1 MKKDRKL
8 YEKISDEILPAIGG
22 KDNAIEAFHCATRLR
37 IALKDVSKVDKD
49 TLSNIE
55 LVKGVNINKNQLQ
68 IIFGAGLVD
77 KVTDVF
83 VQHTGIKY
91 YSVDSGNDS
100 NSTDTETE
108 TKEEEKGFFQKFID
122 DLTGVFTEILP
133 GILAAGILIGLN
145 NLLTQK
151 IFGSESLVQMFPGI
165 SGISTIVNLGSS
177 GIFAMLP
184 LIVVYSATKRYGGRP
199 VLGLAIGAVM
209 MSSSLPAMSDVQTGA
224 AKAVIAN
231 LFGWKL
237 SLTNFGGQIIV
248 ALIMGWVIAKLDN
261 FFQKKLP
268 GVIQFVLS
276 PMLTILISSFILFM
290 LVGPIGVTLSTWITN
305 GLVWMSQ
312 SLGIFGYIIF
322 GGIQQLIVITGLH
335 NMFGAIE
342 TQLISTTSYD
352 FLNPLFSGALMG
364 QGGGVLAYLFL
375 NRKNA
380 KAREISISAFFS
392 ILFGISEP
400 ALFGINIKHKYPLIG
415 GCIGGAAAGAYI
427 FLTKLTAVSFGTTGL
442 PGIAIA
448 APQNN
453 GYVNYILANLVGIA
467 VGFLASLLVSKFATS
482 KSNAKVADKKVKDT
496 TEIGQVNVQ

>member
-1 MKKDRKL
+1 MKNDRKL

-49 TLSNIE
+49 TLNNIE
-55 LVKGVNINKNQLQ
+55 LVKGVNLNKNQLQ

-83 VQHTGIKY
+83 IQHTGIKY
-91 YSVDSGNDS
+91 YSVDSGSPEPAKSESND
-100 NSTDTETE
+100 
-108 TKEEEKGFFQKFID
+108 KEEKKGFFQRFID

-133 GILAAGILIGLN
+133 GILAGGILIGLN

-151 IFGSESLVQMFPGI
+151 IFGAQSLVQMFPGI

-209 MSSSLPAMSDVQTGA
+209 MSASLPAMSDVQTGA

-231 LFGWKL
+231 IFGWKL

-290 LVGPIGVTLSTWITN
+290 IVGPIGVTLSTRITN
-305 GLVWMSQ
+305 ALVWMSQ

-342 TQLISTTSYD
+342 TQLISTTQYD

-364 QGGGVLAYLFL
+364 QGGGVLAFLFL

-380 KAREISISAFFS
+380 KSREISISAFFS

-427 FLTKLTAVSFGTTGL
+427 YLTKLTAVSFGTTGL

-453 GYVNYILANLVGIA
+453 GYVNYILTNLVGIA
-467 VGFLASLLVSKFATS
+467 VGFLASLVVAKFSTFESKAKVTNKTKSVVSK
-482 KSNAKVADKKVKDT
+482 
-496 TEIGQVNVQ
+496 QVSVD

>member
-1 MKKDRKL
+1 MKNDRKL

-49 TLSNIE
+49 TLNNIE
-55 LVKGVNINKNQLQ
+55 LVKGVNLNKNQLQ

-83 VQHTGIKY
+83 IQHTGIKY
-91 YSVDSGNDS
+91 YSVDSGSPEPAKSESND
-100 NSTDTETE
+100 
-108 TKEEEKGFFQKFID
+108 KEEKKGFFQRFID

-133 GILAAGILIGLN
+133 GILAGGILIGLN

-151 IFGSESLVQMFPGI
+151 IFGAQSLVQMFPGI

-177 GIFAMLP
+177 GIFTMLP

-209 MSSSLPAMSDVQTGA
+209 MSASLPAMSDVQTGA
-224 AKAVIAN
+224 AKA
-231 LFGWKL
+231 
-237 SLTNFGGQIIV
+237 
-248 ALIMGWVIAKLDN
+248 VIAKLDN

-290 LVGPIGVTLSTWITN
+290 IVGPIGVTLSTRITN
-305 GLVWMSQ
+305 ALVWMSQ

-342 TQLISTTSYD
+342 TQLISTTQYD

-364 QGGGVLAYLFL
+364 QGGGVLAFLFL
-375 NRKNA
+375 NRKSA
-380 KAREISISAFFS
+380 KSREISISAFFS

-427 FLTKLTAVSFGTTGL
+427 YLTKLTAVSFGTTGL

-453 GYVNYILANLVGIA
+453 GYVNYILTNLVGIA
-467 VGFLASLLVSKFATS
+467 VGFLASLVVAKFSTFESKAKVTNKTKSVVSK
-482 KSNAKVADKKVKDT
+482 
-496 TEIGQVNVQ
+496 QVSVD

>member
-1 MKKDRKL
+1 MKNDRKL

-37 IALKDVSKVDKD
+37 IAIKDTSKIDKD
-49 TLSNIE
+49 ALSKIE
-55 LVKGVNINKNQLQ
+55 LVKGVNLNKNQLQ

-83 VQHTGIKY
+83 IQHTGIAY
-91 YSVDSGNDS
+91 YSVDSDS
-100 NSTDTETE
+100 SSTVKADSKAED
-108 TKEEEKGFFQKFID
+108 KKGFFQKFID

-133 GILAAGILIGLN
+133 GILAGGILIGLN

-151 IFGSESLVQMFPGI
+151 IFGAQSLVQMFPGI

-209 MSSSLPAMSDVQTGA
+209 MSASLPAMSDVQTGA

-231 LFGWKL
+231 IFGWKL

-261 FFQKKLP
+261 YFQKKLP

-290 LVGPIGVTLSTWITN
+290 IVGPIGVTLSTWITN

-342 TQLISTTSYD
+342 TQLISTTKYD

-364 QGGGVLAYLFL
+364 QGGGVLAYFFL

-400 ALFGINIKHKYPLIG
+400 ALFGINIKNKYPLIG

-427 FLTKLTAVSFGTTGL
+427 YLTKLTAVAFGTTGL

-453 GYVNYILANLVGIA
+453 GYLNYILTNLVGIA
-467 VGFLASLLVSKFATS
+467 VGFLASLLVSKFSTS
-482 KSNAKVADKKVKDT
+482 KAKVAKTKKTVDKVPAEQLSVD
-496 TEIGQVNVQ
+496 

>member
-1 MKKDRKL
+1 MKNDRKL

-37 IALKDVSKVDKD
+37 IAIKDTSKIDKD
-49 TLSNIE
+49 ALSKIE
-55 LVKGVNINKNQLQ
+55 LVKGVNLNKNQLQ

-83 VQHTGIKY
+83 IQHTGIAY
-91 YSVDSGNDS
+91 YSVDSDS
-100 NSTDTETE
+100 SSTVKADSKAED
-108 TKEEEKGFFQKFID
+108 KKGFFQKFID

-133 GILAAGILIGLN
+133 GILAGGILIGLN

-151 IFGSESLVQMFPGI
+151 IFGAQSLVQMFPGI

-209 MSSSLPAMSDVQTGA
+209 MSASLPAMSDVQTGA

-231 LFGWKL
+231 IFGWKL

-261 FFQKKLP
+261 YFQKKLP

-290 LVGPIGVTLSTWITN
+290 IVGPIGVTLSTWITN

-342 TQLISTTSYD
+342 TQLISTTKYD

-364 QGGGVLAYLFL
+364 QGGGVLAYFFL

-400 ALFGINIKHKYPLIG
+400 ALFGINIKNKYPLIG
-415 GCIGGAAAGAYI
+415 GCIGGAAAGA
-427 FLTKLTAVSFGTTGL
+427 
-442 PGIAIA
+442 
-448 APQNN
+448 
-453 GYVNYILANLVGIA
+453 
-467 VGFLASLLVSKFATS
+467 
-482 KSNAKVADKKVKDT
+482 
-496 TEIGQVNVQ
+496 

>member
-1 MKKDRKL
+1 MKNDRKL

-49 TLSNIE
+49 TLNNIE
-55 LVKGVNINKNQLQ
+55 LVKGVNLNKNQLQ

-83 VQHTGIKY
+83 IQHTGIKY
-91 YSVDSGNDS
+91 YSVDSGSPEPAKSESND
-100 NSTDTETE
+100 
-108 TKEEEKGFFQKFID
+108 KEEKKGFFQRFID

-133 GILAAGILIGLN
+133 GILAGGILIGLN

-151 IFGSESLVQMFPGI
+151 IFGAQSLVQMFPGI

-177 GIFAMLP
+177 GIFTMLP

-209 MSSSLPAMSDVQTGA
+209 MSASLPAMSDVQTGA
-224 AKAVIAN
+224 AKA
-231 LFGWKL
+231 
-237 SLTNFGGQIIV
+237 
-248 ALIMGWVIAKLDN
+248 VIAKLDN

-290 LVGPIGVTLSTWITN
+290 IVGPIGVTLSTRITN
-305 GLVWMSQ
+305 ALVWMSQ

-342 TQLISTTSYD
+342 TQLISTTQYD

-364 QGGGVLAYLFL
+364 QGGGVLAFLFL

-380 KAREISISAFFS
+380 KSREISISAFFS

-427 FLTKLTAVSFGTTGL
+427 YLTKLTAVSFGTTGL

-453 GYVNYILANLVGIA
+453 GYVNYILTNLVGIA
-467 VGFLASLLVSKFATS
+467 VGFLASLVVAKFSTFESKAKVTNKTKSVVSK
-482 KSNAKVADKKVKDT
+482 
-496 TEIGQVNVQ
+496 QVSVD

>member
-1 MKKDRKL
+1 MKNDRKL

-49 TLSNIE
+49 TLNNIE
-55 LVKGVNINKNQLQ
+55 LVKGVNLNKNQLQ

-83 VQHTGIKY
+83 IQHTGIKY
-91 YSVDSGNDS
+91 YSVDSGSPEPAKSESND
-100 NSTDTETE
+100 
-108 TKEEEKGFFQKFID
+108 KEEKKGFFQRFID

-133 GILAAGILIGLN
+133 GILAGGILIGLN

-151 IFGSESLVQMFPGI
+151 IFGAQSLVQMFPGI

-209 MSSSLPAMSDVQTGA
+209 MSASLPAMSDVQTGA

-231 LFGWKL
+231 IFGWKL

-290 LVGPIGVTLSTWITN
+290 IVGPIGVTLSTWITN
-305 GLVWMSQ
+305 ALVWMSQ

-342 TQLISTTSYD
+342 TQLISTTQYD

-364 QGGGVLAYLFL
+364 QGGGVLAFLFL
-375 NRKNA
+375 NRKSA
-380 KAREISISAFFS
+380 KSREISISAFFS

-427 FLTKLTAVSFGTTGL
+427 YLTKLTAVSFGTTGL

-453 GYVNYILANLVGIA
+453 GYVNYILTNLVGIA
-467 VGFLASLLVSKFATS
+467 VGFLASLVVAKFSTFESKAKVTNKTKSVVSK
-482 KSNAKVADKKVKDT
+482 
-496 TEIGQVNVQ
+496 QVSVD

>member
-1 MKKDRKL
+1 MKNDRKL

-37 IALKDVSKVDKD
+37 IAIKDTSKIDKD
-49 TLSNIE
+49 ALSQIE
-55 LVKGVNINKNQLQ
+55 LVKGVNLNKNQLQ

-83 VQHTGIKY
+83 IQHTGIAY
-91 YSVDSGNDS
+91 YSVDSDS
-100 NSTDTETE
+100 SITVKADSKTED
-108 TKEEEKGFFQKFID
+108 KKGFFQKFID

-133 GILAAGILIGLN
+133 GILAGGILIGLN

-151 IFGSESLVQMFPGI
+151 IFGAQSLVQMFPGI

-209 MSSSLPAMSDVQTGA
+209 MSASLPAMSDVQTGA

-231 LFGWKL
+231 IFGWKL

-261 FFQKKLP
+261 YFQKKLP

-290 LVGPIGVTLSTWITN
+290 IVGPIGVTLSTWITN

-342 TQLISTTSYD
+342 TQLISTTKYD

-364 QGGGVLAYLFL
+364 QGGGVLAYFFL

-427 FLTKLTAVSFGTTGL
+427 YLTKLTAVAFGTTGL

-453 GYVNYILANLVGIA
+453 GYLNYILTNLVGIA
-467 VGFLASLLVSKFATS
+467 VGFLASLLVSKFSTS
-482 KSNAKVADKKVKDT
+482 KDKA
-496 TEIGQVNVQ
+496 TETKKTAEKIPAEQLSVD

>member
-1 MKKDRKL
+1 MKNDRKL

-49 TLSNIE
+49 TLNNIE
-55 LVKGVNINKNQLQ
+55 LVKGVNLNKNQLQ

-83 VQHTGIKY
+83 IQHTGIKY
-91 YSVDSGNDS
+91 YSVDSGSPEPAKSESND
-100 NSTDTETE
+100 
-108 TKEEEKGFFQKFID
+108 KEEKKGFFQRFID

-133 GILAAGILIGLN
+133 GILAGGILIGLN

-151 IFGSESLVQMFPGI
+151 IFGAQSLVQMFPGI

-209 MSSSLPAMSDVQTGA
+209 MSASLPAMSDVQTGA

-231 LFGWKL
+231 IFGWKL

-290 LVGPIGVTLSTWITN
+290 IVGPIGVTLSTWITN
-305 GLVWMSQ
+305 ALVWMSQ
-312 SLGIFGYIIF
+312 SSGIFGYIIF

-342 TQLISTTSYD
+342 TQLISTTQYD

-364 QGGGVLAYLFL
+364 QGGGVLAFLFL
-375 NRKNA
+375 NRKSA
-380 KAREISISAFFS
+380 KSREISISAFFS

-427 FLTKLTAVSFGTTGL
+427 YLTKLTAVSFGTTGL

-453 GYVNYILANLVGIA
+453 GYVNYVLTNLVGIA
-467 VGFLASLLVSKFATS
+467 VGFLASLVVAKFSTFESKAKVTNKTKSVVSK
-482 KSNAKVADKKVKDT
+482 
-496 TEIGQVNVQ
+496 QVSVD

>member
-1 MKKDRKL
+1 MKNDRKL

-49 TLSNIE
+49 TLNNIE
-55 LVKGVNINKNQLQ
+55 LVKGVNLNKNQLQ

-83 VQHTGIKY
+83 IQHTGIKY
-91 YSVDSGNDS
+91 YSVDSGSPEPAKSESND
-100 NSTDTETE
+100 
-108 TKEEEKGFFQKFID
+108 KEEKKGFFQRFID

-133 GILAAGILIGLN
+133 GILAGGILIGLN

-151 IFGSESLVQMFPGI
+151 IFGAQSLVQMFPGI

-209 MSSSLPAMSDVQTGA
+209 MSASLPAMSDVQTGA

-231 LFGWKL
+231 IFGWKL

-290 LVGPIGVTLSTWITN
+290 IVGPIGVTLSTWITN
-305 GLVWMSQ
+305 ALVWMSQ
-312 SLGIFGYIIF
+312 SSGIFGYIIF

-335 NMFGAIE
+335 NMCGAIE
-342 TQLISTTSYD
+342 TQLISTTQYD

-364 QGGGVLAYLFL
+364 QGGGVLAFLFL
-375 NRKNA
+375 NRKSA
-380 KAREISISAFFS
+380 KSREISISAFFS

-427 FLTKLTAVSFGTTGL
+427 YLTKLTAVSFGTTGL

-453 GYVNYILANLVGIA
+453 GYVNYVLTNLVGIA
-467 VGFLASLLVSKFATS
+467 VGFLASLVVAKFSTFESKAKVTNKTKSVVSK
-482 KSNAKVADKKVKDT
+482 
-496 TEIGQVNVQ
+496 QVSVD